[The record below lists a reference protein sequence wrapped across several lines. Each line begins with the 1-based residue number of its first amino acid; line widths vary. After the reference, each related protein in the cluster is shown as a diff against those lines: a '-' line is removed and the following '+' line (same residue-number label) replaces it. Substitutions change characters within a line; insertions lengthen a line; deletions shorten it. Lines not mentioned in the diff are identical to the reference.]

1 MTTRRTSFWH
11 TCGIAITLLIGV
23 VSVPGCLGYRFGNA
37 GLYRNDIRTI
47 HVPVVRSDSF
57 RPELGVLITE
67 ALQKEIEKRTP
78 YKLSQS
84 ATADSVLKVRLTNDA
99 KRVKSEVITDEP
111 RLLETVVNVELSWTD
126 RRGMNLIET
135 QFMPPGEV
143 SHYFSERTD
152 FVPEAGQSIATS
164 FQRAAERL
172 ADHIVD
178 QMEARW

>member
-1 MTTRRTSFWH
+1 MTIPHPRVWYTWGFVMAL
-11 TCGIAITLLIGV
+11 GIGLI
-23 VSVPGCLGYRFGNA
+23 SLPGCLGYRFGNA

-84 ATADSVLKVRLTNDA
+84 ATADSILTVRLTNDS

-111 RLLETVVNVELSWTD
+111 RLLETVLNVELSWTD

-135 QFMPPGEV
+135 RFLPPAEV

-164 FQRAAERL
+164 FQYAAERL

>member
-1 MTTRRTSFWH
+1 
-11 TCGIAITLLIGV
+11 
-23 VSVPGCLGYRFGNA
+23 
-37 GLYRNDIRTI
+37 
-47 HVPVVRSDSF
+47 
-57 RPELGVLITE
+57 VLITE

-84 ATADSVLKVRLTNDA
+84 ATADSVLTVRLTNDA

-111 RLLETVVNVELSWTD
+111 RLLETVMNVELSWTD

-135 QFMPPGEV
+135 RFMPPGEV

-178 QMEARW
+178 HMEARW